1 MTDRALAGDFEGDQ
15 ANNANAAPASDTAA
29 FDVDS
34 RLERPR
40 AFDGDGAMLGRVL
53 IYASIITVV
62 VALIIWKRFA

>member
-1 MTDRALAGDFEGDQ
+1 MPERALTGDFEGTQTD
-15 ANNANAAPASDTAA
+15 NDNAAPAIDIAA

-34 RLERPR
+34 RHERPR

-53 IYASIITVV
+53 IYASILTVV

>member
-1 MTDRALAGDFEGDQ
+1 MTDRAIAGDFEVIQ
-15 ANNANAAPASDTAA
+15 ADNANAASASDTAA

-34 RLERPR
+34 RHERSR
-40 AFDGDGAMLGRVL
+40 AFDGDGAMLGRIL